1 MRLDIFS
8 DFICP
13 WCFIGKR
20 RLETALK
27 ARTDAKF
34 NINWQ
39 PFQLNPDMP
48 VDGMDRQ
55 HYLSLKFGSPK
66 NADDIY
72 NNIKLAGNSIGI
84 YFQFKK
90 ITHTVNS
97 SNAHRLAKYVKDIDP
112 NAVNSLVENLFNGYF
127 IQGKNIGDIN
137 ILSKI
142 AASVGID
149 KAAAYDYLQ
158 TNDDVEH
165 IKISSQQARHEGIG
179 GVPYFIFN
187 EKYSISGAQEAEAF
201 FPIFD
206 LSLQDSMINSDLR

>member
-20 RLETALK
+20 RLEAAFK
-27 ARTDAKF
+27 ARSDVKF

-39 PFQLNPDMP
+39 PFQLNSDMP

-55 HYLSLKFGSPK
+55 HYLSLKFGSTK

-72 NNIKLAGNSIGI
+72 NNIKLAGKNIGI
-84 YFQFKK
+84 NFQFEK
-90 ITHTVNS
+90 ITHTPNS

-112 NAVNSLVENLFNGYF
+112 NALDNLVENLFNGYF
-127 IQGKNIGDIN
+127 IAGENIGDIG

-149 KAAAYDYLQ
+149 KNAAYDYLQ
-158 TNDDVEH
+158 TSDNVEY
-165 IKISSQQARHEGIG
+165 IKISSQQARHEGIN

-206 LSLQDSMINSDLR
+206 LSLQDSMINSD